1 MDLLTP
7 LETYCRLIIRA
18 REMEAQVPAQDPDDD
33 PDNVDDLN
41 DGDEEESQS
50 LSVLSDEMN
59 SVEEE
64 IQALLDDLADDQLA
78 ECLALAWVGVG
89 TFDSSEWEDACAEA
103 NDLSPDDRIEE
114 LMNMGT
120 LAANLES
127 GLAAFD
133 YTCDD
138 VGQLD

>member
-33 PDNVDDLN
+33 PDNVDDL
-41 DGDEEESQS
+41 DDEEEDQA
-50 LSVLSDEMN
+50 LSVLEDELN

-64 IQALLDDLADDQLA
+64 VQAMLDDLAEDQLA

-89 TFDSSEWEDACAEA
+89 TFDASEWEDACAEA
-103 NDLSPDDRIEE
+103 SDMSEDDRIDE
-114 LMNMGT
+114 LLNMGT

-133 YTCDD
+133 YNCDD
-138 VGQLD
+138 VGQVE

>member
-33 PDNVDDLN
+33 PDNVDNLN
-41 DGDEEESQS
+41 DGEDDEDQS
-50 LSVLSDEMN
+50 LSVLEDEMN

-64 IQALLDDLADDQLA
+64 IVALLDDLADDQLA
-78 ECLALAWVGVG
+78 EAVALAWVGAG
-89 TFDSSEWEDACAEA
+89 TFDSTEWEDACAEA
-103 NDLSPDDRIEE
+103 NDLAPDDRIEE

-133 YTCDD
+133 YSCDD